1 MKSRANR
8 RTKLIMY
15 IKDDKN
21 EYRDIYRLGQLK
33 CRSESLSGP
42 KYQLKYPD
50 HSSMYIHMLHM

>member
-1 MKSRANR
+1 
-8 RTKLIMY
+8 MY

-33 CRSESLSGP
+33 CGSESLSGP